1 MLVGGIVI
9 QGKKYGTKDFL
20 AAAVMC
26 IGLIWFTLIDVT
38 ISLNFHPAGI
48 FTVLNFYFQV
58 KLIILML

>member
-20 AAAVMC
+20 AAVVMC

-38 ISLNFHPAGI
+38 ISLNFHPAGRPI
-48 FTVLNFYFQV
+48 R
-58 KLIILML
+58 

>member
-20 AAAVMC
+20 AAVVMC
-26 IGLIWFTLIDVT
+26 IGLIWFTLVDVT

-48 FTVLNFYFQV
+48 HL
-58 KLIILML
+58 